1 MKEKWL
7 GSSHLKIDDF
17 KEVSKHVNDFQWEQD
32 ENVINCK
39 LCVKD
44 FSVARRKHHCRRCG
58 GIFCNECSV
67 SNFLLLLSL
76 NKYLKKLI

>member
-1 MKEKWL
+1 MI

-67 SNFLLLLSL
+67 SIFLTFTF
-76 NKYLKKLI
+76 YTQIAKKINLGQ